1 MMAIFLLGFTAAASI
16 TASLF
21 FLRFWRDSR
30 DRLFLAFTAFFL
42 IEGITRVLLVFYAH
56 PGEGS
61 PGIYLARLLGM
72 LLILSAI
79 LKKNYPGEL

>member
-1 MMAIFLLGFTAAASI
+1 MLEPFLIGMIT
-16 TASLF
+16 TASLAAGVF

-79 LKKNYPGEL
+79 LKKNSQ

>member
-1 MMAIFLLGFTAAASI
+1 
-16 TASLF
+16 
-21 FLRFWRDSR
+21 
-30 DRLFLAFTAFFL
+30 
-42 IEGITRVLLVFYAH
+42 VFYAH

-79 LKKNYPGEL
+79 LKKNSQ